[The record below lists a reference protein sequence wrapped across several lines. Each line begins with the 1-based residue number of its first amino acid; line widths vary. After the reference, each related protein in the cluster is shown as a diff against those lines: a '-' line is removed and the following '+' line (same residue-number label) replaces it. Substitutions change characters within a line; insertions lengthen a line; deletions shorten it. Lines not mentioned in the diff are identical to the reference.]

1 MGNQDR
7 ELLLSNLEQI
17 DKKQR
22 KQFCYYLRGER
33 PRIPGSL
40 THRDT
45 TDIAEKMMETFNDA
59 TKVALQ
65 ILQKIPRNDL
75 AKELEEKIKTESNKE
90 KSQSQVK
97 SSSVAM
103 GPKDQTVESPQPENT
118 DKTLT
123 GSSAC
128 YPAQVYKSSQPLQSF
143 DGCLACR
150 TNTNNKRGNN
160 KKKERKNKKRLM
172 EGMTNSAMPQRP
184 FKKIKGHFGETQPK
198 NACGIFTLFFILK
211 VLDVL
216 VFNSLKNYYAIRQTW
231 G

>member
-118 DKTLT
+118 DK
-123 GSSAC
+123 
-128 YPAQVYKSSQPLQSF
+128 
-143 DGCLACR
+143 
-150 TNTNNKRGNN
+150 
-160 KKKERKNKKRLM
+160 LM

-216 VFNSLKNYYAIRQTW
+216 VFNRLSLLYYPLFRKWSTTIFTFNIVSHLVNER
-231 G
+231 